1 MKQGEPF
8 DEEPQKPGGGLSRGV
23 GAVGGVGCAHED
35 DLQGKEAPVVR
46 QRYACTTLMR
56 HCFNP
61 HLEQKG
67 GCKFVRHT
75 LARHTFPNVL
85 ERHNHEEQRCIER
98 VEVQQHLQR
107 RARECRA
114 KGGLRKAQ
122 LALPPASRSVV

>member
-1 MKQGEPF
+1 MKQREPF

-35 DLQGKEAPVVR
+35 DLQGEEAAVVR

-67 GCKFVRHT
+67 GCTFVRHT
-75 LARHTFPNVL
+75 LARRTFPNVL
-85 ERHNHEEQRCIER
+85 ERHNDEEQRGIEG
-98 VEVQQHLQR
+98 VEVKQHLQR
-107 RARECRA
+107 RARECPA
-114 KGGLRKAQ
+114 KEGLRRG
-122 LALPPASRSVV
+122 LALPPASLRGV